1 MRRGAEDAMGGMMQD
16 LRLAVRQMRK
26 APGFNLTAILTLA
39 LGMGATIA
47 IFSLVEGILL
57 RPLPFAHPEEL
68 VIVGD
73 HVGNGPNPGVTAREI
88 ATYENATTAFSAM
101 GGFTAT
107 GYELASGATPE
118 LMNGARLGAGAFQAL
133 GVAPQLGRVFTQK
146 EDDGR
151 EPVAV
156 ISDALWLNRYHR
168 DPGVLGRSIELDRK
182 AYAIIGV
189 MPRSFEF
196 PLLPGRLNQAQVWVP
211 LSLTADELSDKN
223 VGAWAYRMVARLKDG
238 VTQRQGAEDAN
249 RVAQQVMRDFPASM
263 AAIHIRGDALSLR
276 EQTVAATRPL
286 LRTLF
291 LAVLVVLVIACAN
304 VAGLLLVR
312 AIGRRREYA
321 VQVALGAP
329 AGAILRQSV
338 LAGLLLGLAGG
349 AIGVGLAAV
358 TLRAAL
364 QLLPDSLP
372 RVASISM
379 DPAVM
384 IFAVLLA
391 VATGVLCS
399 MAPAFAATRTSVM
412 ENLKEGGRSGTG
424 AAGHAWLRS
433 LLVVAEIAI
442 AMVLLTTA
450 GVFLRSYRKMLAV
463 DPGFRPEH
471 VLEANYQLPLEQYGT
486 QTSVDNFSRAVIDR
500 LMSKPGVVAAGITNS
515 LPTGNNGGLAAY
527 TVEGQPVAS
536 WKLTFAAFVIT
547 EGDYFRAMGIPLV
560 AGRYF
565 TQEDRADAAL
575 VVMVNRAMAR
585 HCWPGQNALGKRI
598 HVGNPQKG
606 YPWATVVGVVADT
619 TLGPRDAPVAD
630 QWYMPSE
637 QPAILYGANAQ
648 PNLVQPAGGYVVL
661 RASLEPRQMEG
672 VLRSTVAEVDPLL
685 ALTDVGTMQEAMANV
700 EAPRRFNTDL
710 MTSFAAAALLLA
722 LTGIYAVVAFSVT
735 LRTREIAI
743 RMALG
748 AQRDSIARMVLLSGL
763 KLALLGCGLGVLGS
777 LAVSRL
783 VSSFLFGV
791 SATDPLVYAATIL
804 TMMAI
809 AILASALPANRAAS
823 ADPVES
829 LRAI

>member
-1 MRRGAEDAMGGMMQD
+1 MMQD

-338 LAGLLLGLAGG
+338 
-349 AIGVGLAAV
+349 
-358 TLRAAL
+358 
-364 QLLPDSLP
+364 
-372 RVASISM
+372 
-379 DPAVM
+379 
-384 IFAVLLA
+384 
-391 VATGVLCS
+391 
-399 MAPAFAATRTSVM
+399 
-412 ENLKEGGRSGTG
+412 
-424 AAGHAWLRS
+424 
-433 LLVVAEIAI
+433 
-442 AMVLLTTA
+442 
-450 GVFLRSYRKMLAV
+450 
-463 DPGFRPEH
+463 
-471 VLEANYQLPLEQYGT
+471 
-486 QTSVDNFSRAVIDR
+486 
-500 LMSKPGVVAAGITNS
+500 
-515 LPTGNNGGLAAY
+515 
-527 TVEGQPVAS
+527 
-536 WKLTFAAFVIT
+536 
-547 EGDYFRAMGIPLV
+547 
-560 AGRYF
+560 
-565 TQEDRADAAL
+565 
-575 VVMVNRAMAR
+575 
-585 HCWPGQNALGKRI
+585 
-598 HVGNPQKG
+598 
-606 YPWATVVGVVADT
+606 
-619 TLGPRDAPVAD
+619 
-630 QWYMPSE
+630 
-637 QPAILYGANAQ
+637 
-648 PNLVQPAGGYVVL
+648 
-661 RASLEPRQMEG
+661 
-672 VLRSTVAEVDPLL
+672 
-685 ALTDVGTMQEAMANV
+685 
-700 EAPRRFNTDL
+700 
-710 MTSFAAAALLLA
+710 
-722 LTGIYAVVAFSVT
+722 
-735 LRTREIAI
+735 
-743 RMALG
+743 
-748 AQRDSIARMVLLSGL
+748 
-763 KLALLGCGLGVLGS
+763 
-777 LAVSRL
+777 
-783 VSSFLFGV
+783 
-791 SATDPLVYAATIL
+791 
-804 TMMAI
+804 
-809 AILASALPANRAAS
+809 
-823 ADPVES
+823 
-829 LRAI
+829 

>member
-1 MRRGAEDAMGGMMQD
+1 MQLGGMMQD
-16 LRLAVRQMRK
+16 VRLAVRQMRK
-26 APGFNLTAILTLA
+26 APGFHLTAILTLA

-57 RPLPFAHPEEL
+57 RPLPFADPDRL

-73 HVGNGPNPGVTAREI
+73 HVGSGPNPGVTAREI
-88 ATYENATTAFSAM
+88 ATYERATTAFSAM

-107 GYELASGATPE
+107 GYELSGGATPE
-118 LMNGARLGAGAFQAL
+118 LINGARLGAGAFQAL
-133 GVAPQLGRVFTQK
+133 GVAPQLGRVFTPT

-151 EPVAV
+151 EPVVV

-168 DPGVLGRSIELDRK
+168 DPGVVGRSIELDRK
-182 AYAIIGV
+182 AYSIIGV

-238 VTQRQGAEDAN
+238 VTREQAAEDAK
-249 RVAQQVMRDFPASM
+249 RVSQQIMRDFPASM

-286 LRTLF
+286 LRAL
-291 LAVLVVLVIACAN
+291 LIAVLVVLAIACAN

-312 AIGRRREYA
+312 AIGRQREYA

-329 AGAILRQSV
+329 PRAILRQSV
-338 LAGLLLGLAGG
+338 LAGLTLGLAGG
-349 AIGVGLAAV
+349 AIGLGLAAGAV
-358 TLRAAL
+358 RVALR
-364 QLLPDSLP
+364 LLPDSLP
-372 RVASISM
+372 RIDSISM
-379 DPAVM
+379 DPGVM
-384 IFAVLLA
+384 GFALALAVL
-391 VATGVLCS
+391 TGVLCS
-399 MAPAFAATRTSVM
+399 MAPAFAATRTSVI

-471 VLEANYQLPLEQYGT
+471 VLEASYQLPLEQYGT
-486 QTSVDNFSRAVIDR
+486 QTSVDNFGRAVIDR
-500 LMSKPGVVAAGITNS
+500 LMSKPGVVAAGITNT
-515 LPTGNNGGLAAY
+515 LPTANNGGMAAY

-547 EGDYFRAMGIPLV
+547 DGDYFRTMGIPLV
-560 AGRYF
+560 EGRSF
-565 TQEDRADAAL
+565 NREDHTGEPL
-575 VVMVNRAMAR
+575 VVMVNQTMAK

-619 TLGPRDAPVAD
+619 ILGPRDTPVAD

-637 QPAILYGANAQ
+637 QPAILYGAHAQ
-648 PNLVQPAGGYVVL
+648 PNLIQPAGGYVVL
-661 RASLEPRQMEG
+661 RASLEPQLMEG
-672 VLRSTVAEVDPLL
+672 VLRATVAEVDPLL
-685 ALTDVGTMQEAMANV
+685 ALTEVGTMQDAMANV

-735 LRTREIAI
+735 LRAREIAI

-748 AQRDSIARMVLLSGL
+748 AQRGSIARMVLLSGI
-763 KLALLGCGLGVLGS
+763 KLAAIGCGLGVLGS
-777 LAVSRL
+777 LAASRM
-783 VSSFLFGV
+783 VGAFLFGV
-791 SATDPLVYAATIL
+791 SATDPLVYAVTIAAML
-804 TMMAI
+804 AI
-809 AILASALPANRAAS
+809 AMAASALPANRAAK
-823 ADPVES
+823 ADPVEA
-829 LRAI
+829 LRAT